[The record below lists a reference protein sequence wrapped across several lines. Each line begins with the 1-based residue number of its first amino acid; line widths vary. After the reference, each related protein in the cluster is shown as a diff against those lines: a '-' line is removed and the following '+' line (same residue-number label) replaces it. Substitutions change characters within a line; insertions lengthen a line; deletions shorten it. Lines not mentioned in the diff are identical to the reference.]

1 MSNVRSFGTSHN
13 PKPTTTSAKT
23 TALFTNRLLHLRVP
37 ASAARG
43 PHRSGVPPI
52 AGFMRALVENGR
64 WARSLVQGSGGR
76 QQKDALNCA
85 TFAIASRT
93 SGGQFSVS

>member
-1 MSNVRSFGTSHN
+1 MVPSTDMSNVRSFGTSHN

-23 TALFTNRLLHLRVP
+23 TPLCTNRLLHLRVP

-52 AGFMRALVENGR
+52 AGPVAPQL
-64 WARSLVQGSGGR
+64 SLGG
-76 QQKDALNCA
+76 
-85 TFAIASRT
+85 ASCRH
-93 SGGQFSVS
+93 